1 MKKKILVIEDN
12 YEVRDNL
19 AEILE
24 ISGYDVI
31 QASNGVEGVNATMEN
46 NPDLIICDVMM
57 PELDGFGVLK
67 MLNSNPRS
75 MDIPFMFL
83 TAKADKADFRK
94 GMGMGADDYL
104 TKPFEDSEL
113 LEAIELR
120 LKKSDRIKTSF
131 DGTDKGLMKFI
142 DEAKAFK
149 DLNSLTVDREIR
161 EYMKKDPIYHAGQYP
176 KWMYFVVDGHV
187 KVSKVNEFGKE
198 FITNIYKQGDFF
210 FFFSLLS
217 DTTYDDSCHAL
228 DHCKLRLI
236 PAEEFKKLIFTNRD
250 VSAAFIK
257 MLASKVGQSE
267 NQLLDLAYSS
277 VRKRV
282 ANTLLSLHEKNG
294 NVINMLRE
302 DIASVAGTA
311 KETLIRTLSDFKSEK
326 LIDIEGSNILIKN
339 IEALSSMPQ

>member
-24 ISGYDVI
+24 ISGYEVL
-31 QASNGVEGVNATMEN
+31 QAANGVEGVNKTMEN
-46 NPDLIICDVMM
+46 LPDLIICDVMM
-57 PELDGFGVLK
+57 PELDGYGVLK
-67 MLNSNPRS
+67 ILNNNPRTI
-75 MDIPFMFL
+75 DIPFMFL
-83 TAKADKADFRK
+83 TAKADKSDFRK
-94 GMGMGADDYL
+94 GMGMGADDYI
-104 TKPFEDSEL
+104 TKPFEDSDL
-113 LEAIELR
+113 LEAIEWR
-120 LKKSDRIKTSF
+120 LNKTTRIKASF

-149 DLNSLTVDREIR
+149 DLNSLTVDREVR
-161 EYMKKDPIYHAGQYP
+161 EFMKKDPIYHVGQYP
-176 KWMYFVVDGHV
+176 KWMFFVVEGHV
-187 KVSKVNEFGKE
+187 KASKINEFGKE
-198 FITNIYKQGDFF
+198 FITNIYKAGDFF
-210 FFFSLLS
+210 GFIPLLS
-217 DTTYDDSCHAL
+217 DSTYDDTCHAL

-236 PAEEFKKLIFTNRD
+236 PSEEFKKLIFTNRD

-282 ANTLLSLHEKNG
+282 ANTLIALHESNG
-294 NVINMLRE
+294 NVISMLRE

-326 LIDIEGSNILIKN
+326 IIDIDGSNVHIKN
-339 IEALSSMPQ
+339 IEALKSMPQ